1 MIFYRYKTV
10 LNKKEWILL
19 KLKIVNGF
27 SDGEIAAMLGVSRQA
42 VNKQINKIKKKLKTI
57 SDFKEKSY

>member
-1 MIFYRYKTV
+1 M
-10 LNKKEWILL
+10 
-19 KLKIVNGF
+19 VNGF